1 MALRHRAD
9 DGPLLHAV
17 LEEDE
22 EGDAHGAVL
31 HGRAL
36 VLVDVEL
43 ADADVAALRGE
54 LVEHRRDHA
63 ARAAPRRPE
72 VDEPFSPAD
81 LLGEAG
87 VAQRDRMAVAVAVA
101 AGRDRK
107 LTPALST
114 GCFCVDAELFRHA
127 VGLAA

>member
-22 EGDAHGAVL
+22 ERNAHGAVL

-54 LVEHRRDHA
+54 LIEHRRDHA
-63 ARAAPRRPE
+63 ARTAPRRPE

-81 LLGEAG
+81 ILGEAG
-87 VAQRDRMAVAVAVA
+87 VAERDRMAVAVA

-107 LTPALST
+107 LTLALST
-114 GCFCVDAELFRHA
+114 DCFCAAAELFRHA